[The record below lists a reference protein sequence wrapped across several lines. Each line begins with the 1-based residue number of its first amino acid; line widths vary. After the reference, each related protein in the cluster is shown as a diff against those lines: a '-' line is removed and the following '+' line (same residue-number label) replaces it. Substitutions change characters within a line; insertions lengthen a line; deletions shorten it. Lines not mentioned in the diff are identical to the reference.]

1 VTEYVGFEHDTL
13 TNLEWTGSLYT
24 CLRNLEEFSHRGDG
38 VSGFDL
44 VFNYTVL
51 FVKVKITLTNVVC
64 GPTRAD
70 KHHDFEVTLLALFI
84 CTSFVDL
91 FRIVG
96 YNAIRETSAVC
107 IVVVSIRQTRAI
119 TRYGLLPPIG
129 FIVTHGIR
137 ITIVVT
143 DTLRRSPPSVGK
155 FIFGT
160 TQRKPFHL

>member
-38 VSGFDL
+38 VSRLDL
-44 VFNYTVL
+44 IFNYTVL
-51 FVKVKITLTNVVC
+51 FVKVKIALTNVVC
-64 GPTRAD
+64 GPPRAD
-70 KHHDFEVTLLALFI
+70 KHHDFEVTLLTLFI
-84 CTSFVDL
+84 CISFVDF

-96 YNAIRETSAVC
+96 YNAIREAGAVC

-119 TRYGLLPPIG
+119 TWYRLLPPIG

-137 ITIVVT
+137 VTIVVT
-143 DTLRRSPPSVGK
+143 DTCRCPPAPVSK
-155 FIFGT
+155 FTFGT